1 MLDWVL
7 RGWRTAGA
15 ILAVPISCLLPRL
28 AVLLVASLLAFA
40 LQDCLGDPVSQIA
53 AADATLGER
62 ADLQHALGL
71 ERPFSLRFGAFLA
84 GAVQGDLG
92 RSFTSGEP
100 VVRILWE
107 AAPVTLDM
115 AFVSFALSLGLA
127 IPTALRIAAV
137 PRARTSQAA
146 LWLTSAAQSIP
157 VFVTSVVLLSVFATA
172 LQWLPA
178 YGRGE
183 TVRIFGVATGLVTY
197 SGWQALVLPS
207 SVITLQLAGAFIQL
221 LAGELRTILPRD
233 HIIAARARGVRP
245 YALHV
250 RHALPNAWTP
260 LIGFGAVR
268 LGQLIAFAIV
278 TETIFQRPGLGFV
291 FYRSLRDA
299 DLPVVAGAL
308 LLAAVVFVVLSAA
321 ADCLLRR
328 SNPRLRDA
336 LRQPHQ
342 GARS

>member
-1 MLDWVL
+1 ML
-7 RGWRTAGA
+7 AC
-15 ILAVPISCLLPRL
+15 LASYLLPRL
-28 AVLLVASLLAFA
+28 MVLLVAALLAFA
-40 LQDCLGDPVSQIA
+40 LQDRLGDPVSQIA
-53 AADATLGER
+53 AADATLAER
-62 ADLQHALGL
+62 ADLRRALGL
-71 ERPFSLRFGAFLA
+71 ERSFARRFAAFLA
-84 GAVQGDLG
+84 GAARGDLG
-92 RSFTSGEP
+92 RSFKTGEP
-100 VVRILWE
+100 VARILWE

-127 IPTALRIAAV
+127 IPIALRIAAM
-137 PRARTSQAA
+137 PRARTSRAA
-146 LWLTSAAQSIP
+146 LWLTSAAQSVP
-157 VFVTSVVLLSVFATA
+157 VFVTSVVLLSVFASA

-183 TVRIFGVATGLVTY
+183 TVRILGVATGLVTY

-207 SVITLQLAGAFIQL
+207 SVITLQLAGAFIRL
-221 LAGELRTILPRD
+221 LAGELRTVLPQD

-245 YALHV
+245 FALHV

-308 LLAAVVFVVLSAA
+308 LLAAVVFVLLSAA
-321 ADCLLRR
+321 ADCLHRR
-328 SNPRLRDA
+328 SDPRLRDA
-336 LRQPHQ
+336 LRQPL
-342 GARS
+342 